1 MKDFHVQDTTF
12 GLKASK
18 VSLILNEW

>member
-1 MKDFHVQDTTF
+1 MEDFHIQDTTF

-18 VSLILNEW
+18 VSPIFNER